1 VRQPEP
7 LQPDRFLCSAPIAAT
22 AMAGSKLLPFTSS
35 LLNPSP
41 AVALVRMW
49 AKASI
54 SQPSEL
60 AGSGEAEPVGKADRP
75 HTQAFIVNLPRHA
88 MAIALRPPLL
98 VVEAQPNTD
107 PGLGLGDA
115 GIGVQ

>member
-22 AMAGSKLLPFTSS
+22 AMAGSKLLPFTS
-35 LLNPSP
+35 LNPSP
-41 AVALVRMW
+41 PVALVGMW

-60 AGSGEAEPVGKADRP
+60 AGSGEAEPVGKADRS